1 MDAEF
6 RQYQGFVDKIT
17 SETSRDTTAFID
29 RIIEL
34 ESGDV
39 PLNFARMDTAINGF
53 AGEAGEINDLWKKIK
68 YHGKPW
74 NEENRDKMIS
84 EASDMLWYYA
94 KFLEELGVPLS
105 EVIDF
110 NIDKLVARYPGGEFS
125 IQKSENRDELGWI
138 DEALDQEET
147 SQ

>member
-6 RQYQGFVDKIT
+6 QQYQGFVDDIT
-17 SETSRDTTAFID
+17 SATSKDTTLFIE

-39 PLNFARMDTAINGF
+39 PLNFAEMETAINGI

-68 YHGKPW
+68 FHGKPW

-84 EASDMLWYYA
+84 EASDMIWYYS
-94 KFLEELGVPLS
+94 KFLKMLGIELS

-110 NIDKLVARYPGGEFS
+110 NIDKLVARYPGGKFS
-125 IQKSENRDELGWI
+125 IQKSEDR
-138 DEALDQEET
+138 
-147 SQ
+147 